1 MQGREYISELKR
13 AGRAPYL
20 PMKSWSVGG
29 ENVPADL
36 FRDMQEVFP
45 NANIMNVYG
54 PTEVT
59 AVTVHHPFPRGFDTV
74 VIGRPDSNTHVYIV
88 DAGMRPVPVGVPGEL
103 VLSGPRLALGYVGR
117 PDLTAQA
124 FIPNPCLDL
133 VSQHINPALAPFYKL
148 AYRTGDLVRWRGDG
162 TIYFMGR
169 IDRQVKITGVRI
181 ELGEVESALEGAEGV
196 TGAVAAAVPDPSGQ
210 KRLVGY
216 VTPEDVDSAAVL
228 AHCRSLLVAAMVP
241 SVVVTLPSFPLLP
254 NGKVNQRAL
263 PMPDWSGTTTDEYVG
278 PENNV
283 EEAVQKVFATVL
295 MRPVEEV
302 SVMADFFGAGGTSL
316 QVFRAVALL
325 QEALGLG
332 SVPATVVHNGRTARG
347 VAGMLA
353 DMLGGAPTALV
364 APITAREWSDNMR
377 PLSAN
382 QEQMWLLSTL
392 AGSSAYNMPGAFELE
407 RVPNVAALRAAFD
420 LVSARHE
427 VLRTLFQRQKDGS
440 VMGIVMPTDELHI
453 PVEIF
458 EGLTAEEEAS
468 KVAEEAAHVFNLGE
482 DPLVHVRL
490 IIRSA
495 PRTGAV
501 LALTMHHAVGDAWS
515 LGVFWREVYE
525 AYGLIIQ
532 DKTPQWPL
540 MSIQYADYAAWQRE
554 QLTGDSGAALRQFW
568 KDSLAGAPA
577 VTQLPLDRPR
587 PIHPTY
593 VAGALKATL
602 PNGLLFKL
610 GQVAR
615 SLRVNEQAMLLAALQ
630 AVLLRY
636 TGQDDLV
643 IGVPVAGRDR
653 QETHGLIGY
662 FINSLP
668 VRCLASD
675 DASFAD
681 MVRGASAATLAALD
695 HGLLPLE
702 DVVAASGV
710 ARVAN
715 VNPLF
720 QVLFQYMP
728 SAPSGGQAFMGDI
741 AVDSYEGPAGL
752 AHAKM
757 DLSFLMSGESIL
769 VDYMSELFD
778 AATVERLFGSFVSI
792 LEQMV
797 TDVNASALGGS
808 LLSPQDAD
816 EVAALS
822 MGEERP
828 AYLSAPLVHEAFEAV
843 AARSPDQRCLCFKD
857 EWLTYG
863 EVNSRASKVALHL
876 ASLGIGP
883 GTVVGLMLDRSF
895 ELIVSILGVLKAGAC
910 YLPCDPAYPDDRIA
924 IYLEDGVAEVVLVQA
939 HHEARAQAM
948 VGQGVK
954 VIDVASLSGQPDGA
968 VALRPAS
975 PNDAAYIIF
984 TSGST
989 GRPKGGMVAHRGLKD
1004 LLPWLVDMYN
1014 LSKFH

>member
-1 MQGREYISELKR
+1 MQIY
-13 AGRAPYL
+13 
-20 PMKSWSVGG
+20 
-29 ENVPADL
+29 
-36 FRDMQEVFP
+36 
-45 NANIMNVYG
+45 NIF
-54 PTEVT
+54 T
-59 AVTVHHPFPRGFDTV
+59 
-74 VIGRPDSNTHVYIV
+74 
-88 DAGMRPVPVGVPGEL
+88 
-103 VLSGPRLALGYVGR
+103 
-117 PDLTAQA
+117 
-124 FIPNPCLDL
+124 
-133 VSQHINPALAPFYKL
+133 
-148 AYRTGDLVRWRGDG
+148 
-162 TIYFMGR
+162 GR
-169 IDRQVKITGVRI
+169 IDRQTKVNGVRI
-181 ELGEVESALEGAEGV
+181 ELGEVEFALNRAERKCCTNKV
-196 TGAVAAAVPDPSGQ
+196 ISCIELAYCYSSSIVLTHFILFNFSDVESAVAAAVADQDGV
-210 KRLVGY
+210 KRLVAY
-216 VTPEDVDSAAVL
+216 VTPAEISSADVL
-228 AHCRSLLVAAMVP
+228 AHCRSLLAPAMVP
-241 SVVVTLPSFPLLP
+241 SVVIALASFPLLP
-254 NGKVNQRAL
+254 NGKVDVRSL
-263 PMPDWSGTTTDEYVG
+263 PMPDWSGASTEEYVG
-278 PENNV
+278 PANV
-283 EEAVQKVFATVL
+283 VEAAVQTAFAEVL
-295 MRPVEEV
+295 GRPAEEL
-302 SVMADFFGAGGTSL
+302 SVMADFFGEGGTSL
-316 QVFRAVALL
+316 QVFRVTAILRKQLKIETIASTLVHSERTSRAIATALIDIMADSGAA
-325 QEALGLG
+325 ALALTLI
-332 SVPATVVHNGRTARG
+332 VARG
-347 VAGMLA
+347 WPDAK
-353 DMLGGAPTALV
+353 
-364 APITAREWSDNMR
+364 R

-382 QEQMWLLSTL
+382 QEQMWLLSAL
-392 AGSSAYNMPGAFELE
+392 GGSSAYNMPGAFELDQM
-407 RVPNVAALRAAFD
+407 PNVSALRAALD
-420 LVSARHE
+420 AVAARHE
-427 VLRTLFQRQKDGS
+427 VLRTRFQRQKDGS
-440 VMGIVMPTDELHI
+440 VIGVVIPAGEWHI
-453 PVEIF
+453 PVDVVEVHSPYD
-458 EGLTAEEEAS
+458 EAQQ
-468 KVAEEAAHVFNLGE
+468 VASEAALAFNLE
-482 DPLVHVRL
+482 KDPLVRVRL
-490 IIRSA
+490 LVRAA
-495 PRTGAV
+495 PLSGAV
-501 LALTMHHAVGDAWS
+501 LALTMHHAIADAWS
-515 LGVFWREVYE
+515 QGIFWREVLE
-525 AYGLIIQ
+525 AYTAALAGGSP
-532 DKTPQWPL
+532 TWSPL
-540 MSIQYADYAAWQRE
+540 SIQYADYAAWQRE
-554 QLTGDSGAALRQFW
+554 NLSGESGAALHAFWRQN
-568 KDSLAGAPA
+568 LAGAP
-577 VTQLPLDRPR
+577 TMIQLPQDRAR
-587 PIHPTY
+587 PAHPTF
-593 VAGALKATL
+593 AAATL
-602 PNGLLFKL
+602 EASLPFGLLSNL
-610 GQVAR
+610 EEIGR
-615 SLRVNEQAMLLAALQ
+615 SLKVNVQALLLAGWQAL
-630 AVLLRY
+630 LLRY
-636 TGQDDLV
+636 SGQDDLV
-643 IGVPVAGRDR
+643 IGVPVAGRDQR
-653 QETHGLIGY
+653 ETHDLVGY
-662 FINSLP
+662 FINTLP
-668 VRCLASD
+668 VRCLASE

-681 MVRGASAATLAALD
+681 MVRCASTATLAALD

-797 TDVNASALGGS
+797 TDVNASALRGS

-1014 LSKFH
+1014 LSK